1 MITIDLITG
10 FLGSGKTTF
19 IEKYAR
25 WLVAKGERVCILE
38 NDYGAINIDRVLL
51 QDLLG
56 PNCELEMVVG
66 GDGAEAHQR
75 RFRTK
80 LISMAMLGYTR
91 VLVEPSGIYDIDEF
105 FDTLYEE
112 PLDRW
117 YEVGSVLAIVDAR
130 LDPALSAASRY
141 LLASEAANAGKI
153 ILSKLPAAA
162 STPEAA
168 ETQPE
173 ANRTAG
179 IDTDRRDDRRQ
190 GAMTAA
196 VDDTEQSATTA
207 AVVDIDQHPTVA
219 QNDTIRQTLA
229 ILNQVMEELQC
240 TRRFA
245 YPADVLA
252 KPWAQLEDA
261 DFRMLENAG
270 YRHVSFLKQAVAEE
284 DAYQSLFYMH
294 YETTPEDLQTRV
306 LKLLMD
312 PAAGHV
318 LRIKG
323 FSSGLELNVT
333 KDERHFR
340 PLTAP
345 TEDVIIVIGED
356 LRKDIVTSYF
366 PGAVTV

>member
-91 VLVEPSGIYDIDEF
+91 VIVEPSGIYDVDEF
-105 FDTLYEE
+105 FDTLYED

-117 YEVGSVLAIVDAR
+117 YELGSVLTIVDAR
-130 LDPALSAASRY
+130 LDPKLSATSRY
-141 LLASEAANAGKI
+141 LLASEAASAGKI
-153 ILSKLPAAA
+153 ILSKLPAAS
-162 STPEAA
+162 STQEADETPAADSAADIDAACPDDHPES
-168 ETQPE
+168 
-173 ANRTAG
+173 
-179 IDTDRRDDRRQ
+179 
-190 GAMTAA
+190 AMTAP
-196 VDDTEQSATTA
+196 VDN
-207 AVVDIDQHPTVA
+207 IDQHPTNA
-219 QNDTIRQTLA
+219 QSDAITGTLA
-229 ILNQVMEELQC
+229 ILNQAMEEAQC

-252 KPWAQLEDA
+252 KPWDTLEDA
-261 DFRMLENAG
+261 DFQLLETAG
-270 YRHVSFLKQAVAEE
+270 YRHVSFLKRAIV
-284 DAYQSLFYMH
+284 DGDVYQSLFYMH
-294 YETTPEDLQTRV
+294 YETTPEDLQARV
-306 LKLLMD
+306 LKLLED
-312 PAAGHV
+312 SDAGHV

-323 FSSGLELNVT
+323 FSSGLEMNVT

-340 PLTAP
+340 PLTNP
-345 TEDVIIVIGED
+345 TEDVIIVIGEN
-356 LRKDIVTSYF
+356 LRKDSVTGYF

>member
-91 VLVEPSGIYDIDEF
+91 VLVEPSGIYDVDEF

-117 YEVGSVLAIVDAR
+117 YELGSVLTIIDAR
-130 LDPALSAASRY
+130 LDPGLSSASRY
-141 LLASEAANAGKI
+141 LLASEAAGAGKI
-153 ILSKLPAAA
+153 ILSKL
-162 STPEAA
+162 SE
-168 ETQPE
+168 
-173 ANRTAG
+173 
-179 IDTDRRDDRRQ
+179 DT
-190 GAMTAA
+190 
-196 VDDTEQSATTA
+196 
-207 AVVDIDQHPTVA
+207 
-219 QNDTIRQTLA
+219 QNDTIAQTLA
-229 ILNQVMEELQC
+229 LLNQAMEELQC
-240 TRRFA
+240 SRRFS
-245 YPADVLA
+245 YPNDVLA
-252 KPWAQLEDA
+252 KPWDQLEDS
-261 DFRMLENAG
+261 DFRMLEAAG
-270 YRHVSFLKQAVAEE
+270 YRHVSFLKKAVAEE
-284 DAYQSLFYMH
+284 GAYQSLFYMH
-294 YETTPEDLQTRV
+294 YETTPEDLRARV
-306 LKLLMD
+306 LKLLED

-345 TEDVIIVIGED
+345 TEDVIIVIGEA
-356 LRKDIVTSYF
+356 LRKDIVAGYF

>member
-91 VLVEPSGIYDIDEF
+91 VLVEPSGIYDVDEF

-117 YEVGSVLAIVDAR
+117 YEVGSVLTIVDAR
-130 LDPALSAASRY
+130 LDPGLSPASRY

-153 ILSKLPAAA
+153 ILSKLPVTA
-162 STPEAA
+162 SVPKDDETLPA
-168 ETQPE
+168 E
-173 ANRTAG
+173 
-179 IDTDRRDDRRQ
+179 DS
-190 GAMTAA
+190 AA
-196 VDDTEQSATTA
+196 VDN
-207 AVVDIDQHPTVA
+207 IDQHPVRA
-219 QNDTIRQTLA
+219 QNDTIAQTLA
-229 ILNQVMEELQC
+229 ILNQAMEEVQC

-252 KPWAQLEDA
+252 KPWDQLEDT
-261 DFRMLENAG
+261 DFQMLEAAG
-270 YRHVSFLKQAVAEE
+270 YRHVSFLKRAVAEE

-294 YETTPEDLQTRV
+294 YETTPEDLQARV
-306 LKLLMD
+306 LKLLAD

-345 TEDVIIVIGED
+345 TEDVIIVIGEA
-356 LRKDIVTSYF
+356 LRKDIVAGYF

>member
-19 IEKYAR
+19 IEKYAL

-91 VLVEPSGIYDIDEF
+91 VLVEPSGIYDVDEF

-117 YEVGSVLAIVDAR
+117 YEVGSVLTIVDAR
-130 LDPALSAASRY
+130 LDPDLSPASRY
-141 LLASEAANAGKI
+141 LLATEAAGAGKI
-153 ILSKLPAAA
+153 ILSKL
-162 STPEAA
+162 SE
-168 ETQPE
+168 
-173 ANRTAG
+173 
-179 IDTDRRDDRRQ
+179 DT
-190 GAMTAA
+190 
-196 VDDTEQSATTA
+196 
-207 AVVDIDQHPTVA
+207 
-219 QNDTIRQTLA
+219 QNDAIAQTLA
-229 ILNQVMEELQC
+229 ILNQAMEELQC

-245 YPADVLA
+245 YPDDVLA
-252 KPWAQLEDA
+252 KPWDQLEDS
-261 DFRMLENAG
+261 DFQMLEAAG
-270 YRHVSFLKQAVAEE
+270 YRHVSFLKKAVAEE

-294 YETTPEDLQTRV
+294 YETTPADLKARV
-306 LKLLMD
+306 LKLLAD

-345 TEDVIIVIGED
+345 TEDVIIVIGEG
-356 LRKDIVTSYF
+356 LRKDIVAGYF

>member
-19 IEKYAR
+19 IENYAR

-117 YEVGSVLAIVDAR
+117 YEVGSVLTIVDAQ
-130 LDPALSAASRY
+130 LDPVLSPASRY
-141 LLASEAANAGKI
+141 LLASEAAGAGKI
-153 ILSKLPAAA
+153 ILSKL
-162 STPEAA
+162 SED
-168 ETQPE
+168 TQ
-173 ANRTAG
+173 NG
-179 IDTDRRDDRRQ
+179 
-190 GAMTAA
+190 
-196 VDDTEQSATTA
+196 TTA
-207 AVVDIDQHPTVA
+207 
-219 QNDTIRQTLA
+219 QTLA
-229 ILNQVMEELQC
+229 ILNQAMAEVQC

-252 KPWAQLEDA
+252 KPWDQLEDT
-261 DFRMLENAG
+261 DFQMLEAAG
-270 YRHVSFLKQAVAEE
+270 YRHVSFLKKAIAEE

-294 YETTPEDLQTRV
+294 YETTPEDLKARV
-306 LKLLMD
+306 LRLLAD

-345 TEDVIIVIGED
+345 TEDVIIVIGEG
-356 LRKDIVTSYF
+356 LRKDIVAGYF

>member
-91 VLVEPSGIYDIDEF
+91 VLVEPSGIYDVDEF

-117 YEVGSVLAIVDAR
+117 YEVGSVLTIVDAR
-130 LDPALSAASRY
+130 LDPGLSPASRY

-153 ILSKLPAAA
+153 ILSKLPVTA
-162 STPEAA
+162 SVPKDDETLPA
-168 ETQPE
+168 E
-173 ANRTAG
+173 
-179 IDTDRRDDRRQ
+179 DS
-190 GAMTAA
+190 AA
-196 VDDTEQSATTA
+196 VDN
-207 AVVDIDQHPTVA
+207 IDQHPVRA
-219 QNDTIRQTLA
+219 QNDVIAQTLA
-229 ILNQVMEELQC
+229 ILNQAMEELQC

-252 KPWAQLEDA
+252 KPWDQLEDT
-261 DFRMLENAG
+261 DFQMLEAAG
-270 YRHVSFLKQAVAEE
+270 YRHVSFLKKAVAEE

-294 YETTPEDLQTRV
+294 YETTPEDLQARV
-306 LKLLMD
+306 LKLLAD

-340 PLTAP
+340 PLSVP
-345 TEDVIIVIGED
+345 TEDVIIVIGEG
-356 LRKDIVTSYF
+356 LRKDIVAGYF

>member
-1 MITIDLITG
+1 MNENFQKVQQEAFMITIDLITG

-19 IEKYAR
+19 IERYAR

-91 VLVEPSGIYDIDEF
+91 VLVEPSGIYDVDEF

-117 YEVGSVLAIVDAR
+117 YELGSVLTIVDAR
-130 LDPALSAASRY
+130 LDPGLSPASRY
-141 LLASEAANAGKI
+141 LLASEAAGAGKI
-153 ILSKLPAAA
+153 ILSKL
-162 STPEAA
+162 SE
-168 ETQPE
+168 
-173 ANRTAG
+173 
-179 IDTDRRDDRRQ
+179 DT
-190 GAMTAA
+190 
-196 VDDTEQSATTA
+196 
-207 AVVDIDQHPTVA
+207 
-219 QNDTIRQTLA
+219 QNDAIAQTLA
-229 ILNQVMEELQC
+229 LLNQAMEEVQC
-240 TRRFA
+240 TRRFS
-245 YPADVLA
+245 YPDDVLA

-261 DFRMLENAG
+261 DFQMLEAAG
-270 YRHVSFLKQAVAEE
+270 YRHVSFLKKAVAEE

-294 YETTPEDLQTRV
+294 YETTPEDLKVRV
-306 LKLLMD
+306 LKLLED

-345 TEDVIIVIGED
+345 TEDVIIVIGEG
-356 LRKDIVTSYF
+356 LRKDIVAGYF

>member
-19 IEKYAR
+19 IENYAR

-117 YEVGSVLAIVDAR
+117 YELGSVLAIVDAR
-130 LDPALSAASRY
+130 LDPDLSPASRY
-141 LLASEAANAGKI
+141 LLATEAAGAGKI
-153 ILSKLPAAA
+153 ILSKL
-162 STPEAA
+162 SE
-168 ETQPE
+168 
-173 ANRTAG
+173 
-179 IDTDRRDDRRQ
+179 DT
-190 GAMTAA
+190 
-196 VDDTEQSATTA
+196 
-207 AVVDIDQHPTVA
+207 
-219 QNDTIRQTLA
+219 QNDVIGQTLA
-229 ILNQVMEELQC
+229 VLNQAMEEVQC

-252 KPWAQLEDA
+252 KPWDQLA
-261 DFRMLENAG
+261 DTDFQMLEAAG
-270 YRHVSFLKQAVAEE
+270 YRHVSFLKKAITEE

-294 YETTPEDLQTRV
+294 YETTPEDLQARV
-306 LKLLMD
+306 LKLLVD

-340 PLTAP
+340 PLSVP
-345 TEDVIIVIGED
+345 TEDVIIVIGEA
-356 LRKDIVTSYF
+356 LRKDIIAGYF

>member
-91 VLVEPSGIYDIDEF
+91 VLVEPSGIYDVDEF

-130 LDPALSAASRY
+130 LDPDLSPASRY

-153 ILSKLPAAA
+153 ILSKLPG
-162 STPEAA
+162 
-168 ETQPE
+168 
-173 ANRTAG
+173 N
-179 IDTDRRDDRRQ
+179 
-190 GAMTAA
+190 
-196 VDDTEQSATTA
+196 
-207 AVVDIDQHPTVA
+207 VA
-219 QNDTIRQTLA
+219 QTLA
-229 ILNQVMEELQC
+229 ILNQAMEEVQC
-240 TRRFA
+240 ARRFA

-252 KPWAQLEDA
+252 KPWDQLAEA
-261 DFRMLENAG
+261 DFQMLEAAG
-270 YRHVSFLKQAVAEE
+270 YRHVSFLKKAVAEE

-294 YETTPEDLQTRV
+294 YETTPEDLRARV
-306 LKLLMD
+306 LKLLED

-345 TEDVIIVIGED
+345 TEDVIIVIGEG
-356 LRKDIVTSYF
+356 LRKNIVAGYF

>member
-25 WLVAKGERVCILE
+25 WLVEKGERVCILE

-117 YEVGSVLAIVDAR
+117 YEVSSVLAIVDAR
-130 LDPALSAASRY
+130 LDPGLSPASRY

-153 ILSKLPAAA
+153 IFSKLAA
-162 STPEAA
+162 
-168 ETQPE
+168 
-173 ANRTAG
+173 
-179 IDTDRRDDRRQ
+179 D
-190 GAMTAA
+190 
-196 VDDTEQSATTA
+196 
-207 AVVDIDQHPTVA
+207 A
-219 QNDTIRQTLA
+219 QNDAIRQTLA
-229 ILNQVMEELQC
+229 ILNQAMEELQC

-261 DFRMLENAG
+261 DFQMLEVAG
-270 YRHVSFLKQAVAEE
+270 YRHVSFLKKAVAKE

-306 LKLLMD
+306 LKLLTD

-340 PLTAP
+340 PLAAP

-356 LRKDIVTSYF
+356 LRKDIVAAYF

>member
-19 IEKYAR
+19 IENYAR
-25 WLVAKGERVCILE
+25 WLVAKDERVCILE

-91 VLVEPSGIYDIDEF
+91 VLVEPSGIYDVDEF

-117 YEVGSVLAIVDAR
+117 YELGSVLTIIDAR
-130 LDPALSAASRY
+130 LDPGLSSASRY

-153 ILSKLPAAA
+153 ILSKL
-162 STPEAA
+162 SE
-168 ETQPE
+168 
-173 ANRTAG
+173 
-179 IDTDRRDDRRQ
+179 DT
-190 GAMTAA
+190 
-196 VDDTEQSATTA
+196 
-207 AVVDIDQHPTVA
+207 
-219 QNDTIRQTLA
+219 QNDTIVQTLA
-229 ILNQVMEELQC
+229 ILNQAMEEVQC

-252 KPWAQLEDA
+252 KPWDQLEDS
-261 DFRMLENAG
+261 DFQMLEAAG
-270 YRHVSFLKQAVAEE
+270 YRHVSFLKKPVAEE

-294 YETTPEDLQTRV
+294 YETTPEDLKARV
-306 LKLLMD
+306 QKLLTD

-340 PLTAP
+340 PLSTP
-345 TEDVIIVIGED
+345 TEDVIIVIGEG
-356 LRKDIVTSYF
+356 LRKDIVAGYF

>member
-130 LDPALSAASRY
+130 LDPGLSPASRY

-153 ILSKLPAAA
+153 ILSKLPG
-162 STPEAA
+162 
-168 ETQPE
+168 
-173 ANRTAG
+173 N
-179 IDTDRRDDRRQ
+179 
-190 GAMTAA
+190 
-196 VDDTEQSATTA
+196 
-207 AVVDIDQHPTVA
+207 VA
-219 QNDTIRQTLA
+219 QTLA
-229 ILNQVMEELQC
+229 ILNQAMEELQC
-240 TRRFA
+240 TRRFSS
-245 YPADVLA
+245 PDDVLA
-252 KPWAQLEDA
+252 KPWDQLEDA
-261 DFRMLENAG
+261 DFQMLEAAG
-270 YRHVSFLKQAVAEE
+270 YRHVSFLKKAVAEE

-294 YETTPEDLQTRV
+294 YETTPEDLKERV
-306 LKLLMD
+306 LKLLED

-345 TEDVIIVIGED
+345 TEDVIIVIGEG
-356 LRKDIVTSYF
+356 LRKDIVAGYF

>member
-66 GDGAEAHQR
+66 GDGAVAHQR

-91 VLVEPSGIYDIDEF
+91 VLVEPSGIYDVDEF

-117 YEVGSVLAIVDAR
+117 YEVGSVLTIVDAR
-130 LDPALSAASRY
+130 LDPGLSPASRY
-141 LLASEAANAGKI
+141 LLATEAAGAGKI
-153 ILSKLPAAA
+153 ILSKLPVTA
-162 STPEAA
+162 SVPKDDETLPA
-168 ETQPE
+168 E
-173 ANRTAG
+173 
-179 IDTDRRDDRRQ
+179 D
-190 GAMTAA
+190 
-196 VDDTEQSATTA
+196 S
-207 AVVDIDQHPTVA
+207 AVVDNIAQHQERA
-219 QNDTIRQTLA
+219 QNDVIGQTLA
-229 ILNQVMEELQC
+229 ILNQAMGEVQC
-240 TRRFA
+240 SRRFS
-245 YPADVLA
+245 YPNDVLA
-252 KPWAQLEDA
+252 KPWDQLEDA
-261 DFRMLENAG
+261 DFQMLEAAG
-270 YRHVSFLKQAVAEE
+270 YRHVSFLKKAVAEE

-294 YETTPEDLQTRV
+294 YETTPEDLQARV
-306 LKLLMD
+306 LKLLAD

-340 PLTAP
+340 PLSVP
-345 TEDVIIVIGED
+345 TEDVIIVIGEG
-356 LRKDIVTSYF
+356 LRKDIVAGYF

>member
-25 WLVAKGERVCILE
+25 WLVARGERVCILE

-117 YEVGSVLAIVDAR
+117 YELGSVLAIVDAR
-130 LDPALSAASRY
+130 LDPELSAASRY

-153 ILSKLPAAA
+153 ILSKLPAGAQD
-162 STPEAA
+162 EAIG
-168 ETQPE
+168 
-173 ANRTAG
+173 R
-179 IDTDRRDDRRQ
+179 
-190 GAMTAA
+190 
-196 VDDTEQSATTA
+196 
-207 AVVDIDQHPTVA
+207 
-219 QNDTIRQTLA
+219 TLA
-229 ILNQVMEELQC
+229 ILNQAMEELQC

-252 KPWAQLEDA
+252 KPWDQLEDT
-261 DFRMLENAG
+261 DFQMLKAAG
-270 YRHVSFLKQAVAEE
+270 YRHVSFLKKAIAEE

-294 YETTPEDLQTRV
+294 YETTPEDLQARV
-306 LKLLMD
+306 LKLLVD

-340 PLTAP
+340 PLSVP
-345 TEDVIIVIGED
+345 TEDVIIVIGEG
-356 LRKDIVTSYF
+356 LRKDIVAGYF

>member
-19 IEKYAR
+19 IENYAR

-117 YEVGSVLAIVDAR
+117 YELGSVLTIVDAR
-130 LDPALSAASRY
+130 LDPNLSPASRY
-141 LLASEAANAGKI
+141 LLATEAAGAGKI
-153 ILSKLPAAA
+153 ILSKL
-162 STPEAA
+162 SE
-168 ETQPE
+168 
-173 ANRTAG
+173 
-179 IDTDRRDDRRQ
+179 DT
-190 GAMTAA
+190 
-196 VDDTEQSATTA
+196 
-207 AVVDIDQHPTVA
+207 
-219 QNDTIRQTLA
+219 QNDVIGQTLA
-229 ILNQVMEELQC
+229 ILNQAMEELQC
-240 TRRFA
+240 ARRFA

-252 KPWAQLEDA
+252 KPWDQLEDT
-261 DFRMLENAG
+261 DFQMLETAG
-270 YRHVSFLKQAVAEE
+270 YRHVSFLKKAITEE
-284 DAYQSLFYMH
+284 DAYQSLFYMY
-294 YETTPEDLQTRV
+294 YETTPEDLQARV
-306 LKLLMD
+306 LKLLVD

-340 PLTAP
+340 PLSVP
-345 TEDVIIVIGED
+345 TEDVIIVIGEG
-356 LRKDIVTSYF
+356 LRKDIVAGYF

>member
-91 VLVEPSGIYDIDEF
+91 VLVEPSGIYDVDEF

-117 YEVGSVLAIVDAR
+117 YEVGSVLTIVDAR
-130 LDPALSAASRY
+130 LDPGLSPASRY

-153 ILSKLPAAA
+153 ILSKLPVTA
-162 STPEAA
+162 SVPKDDETLPA
-168 ETQPE
+168 E
-173 ANRTAG
+173 
-179 IDTDRRDDRRQ
+179 DS
-190 GAMTAA
+190 AA
-196 VDDTEQSATTA
+196 VDN
-207 AVVDIDQHPTVA
+207 IDQHPVRA
-219 QNDTIRQTLA
+219 QNDVIGQTLA
-229 ILNQVMEELQC
+229 VLNQAMEEVQC

-252 KPWAQLEDA
+252 KPWDQLEDS
-261 DFRMLENAG
+261 DFQMLEAAG
-270 YRHVSFLKQAVAEE
+270 YRHVSFLKKAVAEE

-294 YETTPEDLQTRV
+294 YETTPEDLQARV
-306 LKLLMD
+306 LKLLAD

-345 TEDVIIVIGED
+345 TEDVIIVIGEG
-356 LRKDIVTSYF
+356 LRKDIVAGYF

>member
-19 IEKYAR
+19 IDRYAR

-38 NDYGAINIDRVLL
+38 NDHGAINIDRVLL

-130 LDPALSAASRY
+130 LDPELSAASRY

-162 STPEAA
+162 LTPEDT
-168 ETQPE
+168 ETQPAE
-173 ANRTAG
+173 DSAAG
-179 IDTDRRDDRRQ
+179 IEAGRRDAQRHS
-190 GAMTAA
+190 AMN
-196 VDDTEQSATTA
+196 A
-207 AVVDIDQHPTVA
+207 AVVDIDQHPTDA
-219 QNDTIRQTLA
+219 QNGIAQTLA
-229 ILNQVMEELQC
+229 LLNQAMEELQC
-240 TRRFA
+240 TRRFSS
-245 YPADVLA
+245 PDDVLA
-252 KPWAQLEDA
+252 KPWEQLEDA
-261 DFRMLENAG
+261 DFQMLENAG
-270 YRHVSFLKQAVAEE
+270 YRHVSFLKKTVAEE

-294 YETTPEDLQTRV
+294 YETTPEDLKERV
-306 LKLLMD
+306 LKLLED

-323 FSSGLELNVT
+323 FSSRLELNVT

-340 PLTAP
+340 PLAAP

-356 LRKDIVTSYF
+356 LRKDVVASYF

>member
-19 IEKYAR
+19 IENYAR

-112 PLDRW
+112 PLDHW
-117 YEVGSVLAIVDAR
+117 YELGSVLAIVDAR
-130 LDPALSAASRY
+130 LDPDLSPASRY
-141 LLASEAANAGKI
+141 LLATEAAGAGKI
-153 ILSKLPAAA
+153 ILSKL
-162 STPEAA
+162 SE
-168 ETQPE
+168 
-173 ANRTAG
+173 
-179 IDTDRRDDRRQ
+179 DT
-190 GAMTAA
+190 
-196 VDDTEQSATTA
+196 
-207 AVVDIDQHPTVA
+207 
-219 QNDTIRQTLA
+219 QNDVIGQTLA
-229 ILNQVMEELQC
+229 VLNQAMEEAQC
-240 TRRFA
+240 ARRFA

-252 KPWAQLEDA
+252 KPWDQLEDT
-261 DFRMLENAG
+261 DFQMLEAAG
-270 YRHVSFLKQAVAEE
+270 YRHVSFLKKAITEE

-294 YETTPEDLQTRV
+294 YETTPEDLQARV
-306 LKLLMD
+306 LKLLVD

-340 PLTAP
+340 PLSVP
-345 TEDVIIVIGED
+345 TEDVIIVIGEG
-356 LRKDIVTSYF
+356 LRKDIVAGYF

>member
-19 IEKYAR
+19 IERYAH

-66 GDGAEAHQR
+66 GDGAVAHQR

-91 VLVEPSGIYDIDEF
+91 VLVEPSGIYDVDEF

-117 YEVGSVLAIVDAR
+117 YEVGSVLTIVDAR
-130 LDPALSAASRY
+130 LDPGLSPASRY
-141 LLASEAANAGKI
+141 LLATEAAGAGKI
-153 ILSKLPAAA
+153 ILSKL
-162 STPEAA
+162 SE
-168 ETQPE
+168 
-173 ANRTAG
+173 
-179 IDTDRRDDRRQ
+179 DT
-190 GAMTAA
+190 
-196 VDDTEQSATTA
+196 
-207 AVVDIDQHPTVA
+207 
-219 QNDTIRQTLA
+219 QNDVIGQTLA
-229 ILNQVMEELQC
+229 VLNQAMEEVQC

-261 DFRMLENAG
+261 DFQMLEAAG
-270 YRHVSFLKQAVAEE
+270 YRHVSFLKKAVAEE

-294 YETTPEDLQTRV
+294 YETTPEDLQARV
-306 LKLLMD
+306 LKLIAD

-340 PLTAP
+340 PLSVP
-345 TEDVIIVIGED
+345 TEDVIIVIGEG
-356 LRKDIVTSYF
+356 LRKDIVAGYF

>member
-141 LLASEAANAGKI
+141 LLASEVANAGKI

-162 STPEAA
+162 LTPEDTEMQPAEDSAA
-168 ETQPE
+168 RIEV
-173 ANRTAG
+173 G
-179 IDTDRRDDRRQ
+179 RRDAQ
-190 GAMTAA
+190 QHTM
-196 VDDTEQSATTA
+196 TA
-207 AVVDIDQHPTVA
+207 AVVDIAQHPAST
-219 QNDTIRQTLA
+219 NDDVVTQTLT
-229 ILNQVMEELQC
+229 ILNQAMEELQC
-240 TRRFA
+240 TRRFS
-245 YPADVLA
+245 YPDDVLA
-252 KPWAQLEDA
+252 KPWEQLEDA
-261 DFRMLENAG
+261 DFQMLEAAG
-270 YRHVSFLKQAVAEE
+270 YRHVSFLKRAVADE

-294 YETTPEDLQTRV
+294 YETTPEDLQARV
-306 LKLLMD
+306 LKLLED

-356 LRKDIVTSYF
+356 LRKDIVAAYF

>member
-1 MITIDLITG
+1 MIKIDLITG

-25 WLVAKGERVCILE
+25 WLVARGERVCILE

-105 FDTLYEE
+105 FDTLYDE

-117 YEVGSVLAIVDAR
+117 YELGSVLAIVDAR
-130 LDPALSAASRY
+130 LDPGLSPASRY

-162 STPEAA
+162 QDEAIG
-168 ETQPE
+168 
-173 ANRTAG
+173 R
-179 IDTDRRDDRRQ
+179 
-190 GAMTAA
+190 
-196 VDDTEQSATTA
+196 
-207 AVVDIDQHPTVA
+207 
-219 QNDTIRQTLA
+219 TLA
-229 ILNQVMEELQC
+229 ILNQAMEELQC
-240 TRRFA
+240 TRRFV

-252 KPWAQLEDA
+252 KPWEQLEDA
-261 DFRMLENAG
+261 DFQMLENAG
-270 YRHVSFLKQAVAEE
+270 YRHVSFLKKAVAEE

-294 YETTPEDLQTRV
+294 YETTPEDLKERV
-306 LKLLMD
+306 LKLLTD

-340 PLTAP
+340 PLSVP
-345 TEDVIIVIGED
+345 TEDVIIVIGEG
-356 LRKDIVTSYF
+356 LRKDIVAGYF

>member
-91 VLVEPSGIYDIDEF
+91 VLVEPSGIYDVDEF

-130 LDPALSAASRY
+130 LDPDLSPASRY
-141 LLASEAANAGKI
+141 LLATEAAGAGKI
-153 ILSKLPAAA
+153 ILSKL
-162 STPEAA
+162 SE
-168 ETQPE
+168 
-173 ANRTAG
+173 
-179 IDTDRRDDRRQ
+179 DT
-190 GAMTAA
+190 
-196 VDDTEQSATTA
+196 
-207 AVVDIDQHPTVA
+207 
-219 QNDTIRQTLA
+219 QNDTIAQTLA
-229 ILNQVMEELQC
+229 ILNQAMEEVQC

-252 KPWAQLEDA
+252 KPWDQLEDT
-261 DFRMLENAG
+261 DFQMLEAAG
-270 YRHVSFLKQAVAEE
+270 YRHVSFLKKAVTEE

-294 YETTPEDLQTRV
+294 YETTPEDLRARV
-306 LKLLMD
+306 LKLLVD

-340 PLTAP
+340 PLSVP
-345 TEDVIIVIGED
+345 TEDVIIVIGEG
-356 LRKDIVTSYF
+356 LRKDIVAGYF
-366 PGAVTV
+366 PRAVTV

>member
-25 WLVAKGERVCILE
+25 WLVARGERVCILE

-130 LDPALSAASRY
+130 LDPGLSPASRY

-153 ILSKLPAAA
+153 ILSKLPG
-162 STPEAA
+162 
-168 ETQPE
+168 
-173 ANRTAG
+173 N
-179 IDTDRRDDRRQ
+179 
-190 GAMTAA
+190 
-196 VDDTEQSATTA
+196 
-207 AVVDIDQHPTVA
+207 VA
-219 QNDTIRQTLA
+219 QTLA
-229 ILNQVMEELQC
+229 ILNQAMEELQC
-240 TRRFA
+240 TRRFS
-245 YPADVLA
+245 YPDDVLA
-252 KPWAQLEDA
+252 KPWEQLEDA
-261 DFRMLENAG
+261 DFQMLENAG
-270 YRHVSFLKQAVAEE
+270 YRHVSFLKRAVAEE

-294 YETTPEDLQTRV
+294 YETTPENLKKRV
-306 LKLLMD
+306 LKLLTD
-312 PAAGHV
+312 PATGHV

-340 PLTAP
+340 PLTTP
-345 TEDVIIVIGED
+345 TEDVIIVIGEG
-356 LRKDIVTSYF
+356 LRKDVVAGYF

>member
-19 IEKYAR
+19 IERYAR

-130 LDPALSAASRY
+130 LKPALSPASRY

-168 ETQPE
+168 ETQPTEDSAARIE
-173 ANRTAG
+173 A
-179 IDTDRRDDRRQ
+179 DRRDARQ
-190 GAMTAA
+190 
-196 VDDTEQSATTA
+196 QRATTA
-207 AVVDIDQHPTVA
+207 AVDNIDQHPTDV
-219 QNDTIRQTLA
+219 QNDIAQTLA
-229 ILNQVMEELQC
+229 ILNQAMKELQC
-240 TRRFA
+240 TRRFRF
-245 YPADVLA
+245 PEDVLA
-252 KPWAQLEDA
+252 KPWAQLEGA
-261 DFRMLENAG
+261 DFQMLENAG
-270 YRHVSFLKQAVAEE
+270 YRHVSYLKKAVAEE

-294 YETTPEDLQTRV
+294 YETTAEDLQARV
-306 LKLLMD
+306 LKLLTD

-340 PLTAP
+340 PLAAP
-345 TEDVIIVIGED
+345 TEDVIIVIGEN
-356 LRKDIVTSYF
+356 LRKDIVAGYF

>member
-19 IEKYAR
+19 IENYAR

-66 GDGAEAHQR
+66 GDGAKAHQR

-117 YEVGSVLAIVDAR
+117 YELGSVLAIVDAR
-130 LDPALSAASRY
+130 LDPDLSPASRY
-141 LLASEAANAGKI
+141 LLATEAAGAGKI
-153 ILSKLPAAA
+153 ILSKL
-162 STPEAA
+162 SE
-168 ETQPE
+168 
-173 ANRTAG
+173 
-179 IDTDRRDDRRQ
+179 DT
-190 GAMTAA
+190 
-196 VDDTEQSATTA
+196 
-207 AVVDIDQHPTVA
+207 
-219 QNDTIRQTLA
+219 QNDVIGQTLA
-229 ILNQVMEELQC
+229 VLNQAMEEVQC

-261 DFRMLENAG
+261 DFQMLEAAG
-270 YRHVSFLKQAVAEE
+270 YRHVSFLKKAVAEE

-294 YETTPEDLQTRV
+294 YETTPEDLQARV
-306 LKLLMD
+306 LKLIAD

-340 PLTAP
+340 PLSVP
-345 TEDVIIVIGED
+345 TEDVIIVIGEG
-356 LRKDIVTSYF
+356 LRKDIVAGYF

>member
-91 VLVEPSGIYDIDEF
+91 VLVEPSGIYDVDEF

-117 YEVGSVLAIVDAR
+117 YEVGSVLTIVDAR
-130 LDPALSAASRY
+130 LDPGLSPASRY

-153 ILSKLPAAA
+153 ILSKLPVTA
-162 STPEAA
+162 SVPKDDETLPA
-168 ETQPE
+168 E
-173 ANRTAG
+173 
-179 IDTDRRDDRRQ
+179 D
-190 GAMTAA
+190 
-196 VDDTEQSATTA
+196 S
-207 AVVDIDQHPTVA
+207 AVVDNIAQHQERA
-219 QNDTIRQTLA
+219 QNDVIGQTLA
-229 ILNQVMEELQC
+229 ILNQAMGEVQC
-240 TRRFA
+240 SRRFS
-245 YPADVLA
+245 YPNDVLA
-252 KPWAQLEDA
+252 KPWDQLEDS
-261 DFRMLENAG
+261 DFQMLEAAG
-270 YRHVSFLKQAVAEE
+270 YRHVSFLKKAVAEE

-294 YETTPEDLQTRV
+294 YETTPEDLKARV
-306 LKLLMD
+306 LKLLAD

-345 TEDVIIVIGED
+345 TEDVIIVIGEG
-356 LRKDIVTSYF
+356 LRKDIVAGYF
-366 PGAVTV
+366 PSAVTV

>member
-19 IEKYAR
+19 IEKYAH

-66 GDGAEAHQR
+66 GDGAVAHQR

-91 VLVEPSGIYDIDEF
+91 VLVEPSGIYDVDEF

-117 YEVGSVLAIVDAR
+117 YEVGSVLTIVDAR
-130 LDPALSAASRY
+130 LDPGLSPASRY
-141 LLASEAANAGKI
+141 LLATEAAGAGKI
-153 ILSKLPAAA
+153 ILSKL
-162 STPEAA
+162 SE
-168 ETQPE
+168 
-173 ANRTAG
+173 
-179 IDTDRRDDRRQ
+179 DT
-190 GAMTAA
+190 
-196 VDDTEQSATTA
+196 
-207 AVVDIDQHPTVA
+207 
-219 QNDTIRQTLA
+219 QNDTIAQTLA
-229 ILNQVMEELQC
+229 ILNQAMEEVQC
-240 TRRFA
+240 ARRFA
-245 YPADVLA
+245 YPADVIA
-252 KPWAQLEDA
+252 KPWDQLEDA
-261 DFRMLENAG
+261 DFQMLEAAG
-270 YRHVSFLKQAVAEE
+270 YRHVSFLKKDVAEE
-284 DAYQSLFYMH
+284 EAYQSLFYMH
-294 YETTPEDLQTRV
+294 YETTPEDLKVRV
-306 LKLLMD
+306 LKLLAD

-333 KDERHFR
+333 KDERHFH

-345 TEDVIIVIGED
+345 TEDVIIVIGEG
-356 LRKDIVTSYF
+356 LRKDIVAGYF

>member
-25 WLVAKGERVCILE
+25 WLVARGERVCILE

-130 LDPALSAASRY
+130 LDPGLSPASRY

-153 ILSKLPAAA
+153 ILSKLPG
-162 STPEAA
+162 
-168 ETQPE
+168 
-173 ANRTAG
+173 N
-179 IDTDRRDDRRQ
+179 
-190 GAMTAA
+190 
-196 VDDTEQSATTA
+196 
-207 AVVDIDQHPTVA
+207 VA
-219 QNDTIRQTLA
+219 QTLA
-229 ILNQVMEELQC
+229 ILNQAMEELQC
-240 TRRFA
+240 TRRFSS
-245 YPADVLA
+245 PDDVLA
-252 KPWAQLEDA
+252 KPWDQLEDA
-261 DFRMLENAG
+261 DFQMLEAAG
-270 YRHVSFLKQAVAEE
+270 YRHVSFLKRAVAEE
-284 DAYQSLFYMH
+284 DTYQSLFYMH
-294 YETTPEDLQTRV
+294 YETTPENLKKRV
-306 LKLLMD
+306 LKLLTD
-312 PAAGHV
+312 PAAGRV

-340 PLTAP
+340 PLTTP
-345 TEDVIIVIGED
+345 TEDVIIVIGEN
-356 LRKDIVTSYF
+356 LRKDIVAGYF

>member
-19 IEKYAR
+19 IENYAR

-117 YEVGSVLAIVDAR
+117 YELGSVLAIVDAR
-130 LDPALSAASRY
+130 LDPDLSPASRY
-141 LLASEAANAGKI
+141 LLATEAAGAGKI
-153 ILSKLPAAA
+153 ILSKL
-162 STPEAA
+162 SE
-168 ETQPE
+168 
-173 ANRTAG
+173 
-179 IDTDRRDDRRQ
+179 DT
-190 GAMTAA
+190 
-196 VDDTEQSATTA
+196 
-207 AVVDIDQHPTVA
+207 
-219 QNDTIRQTLA
+219 QNDVIGQTLA
-229 ILNQVMEELQC
+229 VLNQAMEEVQC

-252 KPWAQLEDA
+252 KPWDQLA
-261 DFRMLENAG
+261 DTDFQMLEAAG
-270 YRHVSFLKQAVAEE
+270 YRHVSFLKKAITEE

-294 YETTPEDLQTRV
+294 YETTPEDLQARV
-306 LKLLMD
+306 LKLLVD

-340 PLTAP
+340 PLSVP
-345 TEDVIIVIGED
+345 TEDVIIVIGEG
-356 LRKDIVTSYF
+356 LRKDIVAGYF

>member
-19 IEKYAR
+19 IERYAR

-91 VLVEPSGIYDIDEF
+91 VLVEPSGIYDVDEF

-130 LDPALSAASRY
+130 LDPGLSPASRY
-141 LLASEAANAGKI
+141 LLASEVAGAGKI
-153 ILSKLPAAA
+153 ILSKLPVTASAAGD
-162 STPEAA
+162 S
-168 ETQPE
+168 
-173 ANRTAG
+173 
-179 IDTDRRDDRRQ
+179 
-190 GAMTAA
+190 AA
-196 VDDTEQSATTA
+196 VDN
-207 AVVDIDQHPTVA
+207 IDQHPVRA
-219 QNDTIRQTLA
+219 QNDVIGQTLA
-229 ILNQVMEELQC
+229 VLNQAMEKVQC

-252 KPWAQLEDA
+252 KPWDQLEDA
-261 DFRMLENAG
+261 DFQMLEAAG
-270 YRHVSFLKQAVAEE
+270 YRHVSFLKKAVAEE

-294 YETTPEDLQTRV
+294 YETTPEDLQARV
-306 LKLLMD
+306 LKLLAD

-340 PLTAP
+340 SRSVP
-345 TEDVIIVIGED
+345 TEDVIIVIGEG
-356 LRKDIVTSYF
+356 LRKDIVAGYF

>member
-91 VLVEPSGIYDIDEF
+91 VLVEPSGIYDVDEF

-117 YEVGSVLAIVDAR
+117 YELGSVLAIVDAQ
-130 LDPALSAASRY
+130 LDPDLSPASRY
-141 LLASEAANAGKI
+141 LLATEAAGAGKI
-153 ILSKLPAAA
+153 ILSKLPVTASAVEDSAAG
-162 STPEAA
+162 
-168 ETQPE
+168 
-173 ANRTAG
+173 NDAG
-179 IDTDRRDDRRQ
+179 CPDAHPQ
-190 GAMTAA
+190 SAMTVA
-196 VDDTEQSATTA
+196 VDN
-207 AVVDIDQHPTVA
+207 IDQDPVRA
-219 QNDTIRQTLA
+219 QNDVIGQTLA
-229 ILNQVMEELQC
+229 VLNQAMEEVQC

-252 KPWAQLEDA
+252 KPWDQLEDT
-261 DFRMLENAG
+261 DFQMLEAAG
-270 YRHVSFLKQAVAEE
+270 YRHVSFLKKAITEE

-294 YETTPEDLQTRV
+294 YETTPEDLQARV
-306 LKLLMD
+306 LKLLVD

-340 PLTAP
+340 PLSVP
-345 TEDVIIVIGED
+345 TEDVIIVIGEG
-356 LRKDIVTSYF
+356 LRKDIVAGYF

>member
-19 IEKYAR
+19 IRHYAR
-25 WLVAKGERVCILE
+25 YLMTQGERVCILE

-91 VLVEPSGIYDIDEF
+91 VLVEPSGIYDVDEF

-117 YEVGSVLAIVDAR
+117 YELGSVLAIIDAR
-130 LDPALSAASRY
+130 LDPGLSPASRY

-153 ILSKLPAAA
+153 ILSKLP
-162 STPEAA
+162 STPSASVVA
-168 ETQPE
+168 ETQPSP
-173 ANRTAG
+173 
-179 IDTDRRDDRRQ
+179 DT
-190 GAMTAA
+190 
-196 VDDTEQSATTA
+196 TTGTNT
-207 AVVDIDQHPTVA
+207 DEETS
-219 QNDTIRQTLA
+219 IRQAAHTSEIQGTARDIQETMPEASNAVERTLS
-229 ILNQVMEELQC
+229 ILNQAMEDVQC
-240 TRRFA
+240 RRRFS
-245 YPADVLA
+245 YPSDVLA
-252 KPWAQLEDA
+252 KPWDALEDA
-261 DFRMLENAG
+261 DFQMLENAG
-270 YRHVSFLKQAVAEE
+270 YRHASYLKRTFCAE

-294 YETTPEDLQTRV
+294 YETTPEDLKARV
-306 LKLLMD
+306 LKLLTD

-345 TEDVIIVIGED
+345 TQDVIIVIGED
-356 LRKDIVTSYF
+356 LRKDIVAGYF

>member
-91 VLVEPSGIYDIDEF
+91 VLVEPSGIYDVDEF

-117 YEVGSVLAIVDAR
+117 YEVGSVLTIVDAR
-130 LDPALSAASRY
+130 LDPGLSPASRY
-141 LLASEAANAGKI
+141 LLASEAAGAGKI
-153 ILSKLPAAA
+153 ILSKL
-162 STPEAA
+162 SE
-168 ETQPE
+168 
-173 ANRTAG
+173 
-179 IDTDRRDDRRQ
+179 DT
-190 GAMTAA
+190 
-196 VDDTEQSATTA
+196 
-207 AVVDIDQHPTVA
+207 
-219 QNDTIRQTLA
+219 QNDTIAQTLA
-229 ILNQVMEELQC
+229 ILNQAMEEVQC

-252 KPWAQLEDA
+252 KPWDQLEDT
-261 DFRMLENAG
+261 DFQMLEAAG
-270 YRHVSFLKQAVAEE
+270 YRHVSFLKKAVAEE

-294 YETTPEDLQTRV
+294 YETTPEDLQARV
-306 LKLLMD
+306 LKLLAD

-345 TEDVIIVIGED
+345 TEDVIIVIGEG
-356 LRKDIVTSYF
+356 LRKDIVAGYF

>member
-91 VLVEPSGIYDIDEF
+91 VLVEPSGIYDVDEF

-117 YEVGSVLAIVDAR
+117 YELGSVLTIIDAR
-130 LDPALSAASRY
+130 LDPGLSSASRY
-141 LLASEAANAGKI
+141 LLASEAAGAGKI
-153 ILSKLPAAA
+153 ILSKL
-162 STPEAA
+162 SE
-168 ETQPE
+168 
-173 ANRTAG
+173 
-179 IDTDRRDDRRQ
+179 DT
-190 GAMTAA
+190 
-196 VDDTEQSATTA
+196 
-207 AVVDIDQHPTVA
+207 
-219 QNDTIRQTLA
+219 QNDTIAQTLA
-229 ILNQVMEELQC
+229 LLNQAMEELQC
-240 TRRFA
+240 SRRFS
-245 YPADVLA
+245 YPNDVLA
-252 KPWAQLEDA
+252 KPWDQLEDS
-261 DFRMLENAG
+261 DFRMLEAAG
-270 YRHVSFLKQAVAEE
+270 YRHVSFLKKAVAEE
-284 DAYQSLFYMH
+284 GAYQSLFYMH
-294 YETTPEDLQTRV
+294 YETTPEDLRARV
-306 LKLLMD
+306 LKLLED

-356 LRKDIVTSYF
+356 LRKDIVAGYF

>member
-25 WLVAKGERVCILE
+25 WLVARGERVCILE

-130 LDPALSAASRY
+130 LDPGLSPASRY

-153 ILSKLPAAA
+153 ILSKLPG
-162 STPEAA
+162 
-168 ETQPE
+168 
-173 ANRTAG
+173 N
-179 IDTDRRDDRRQ
+179 
-190 GAMTAA
+190 
-196 VDDTEQSATTA
+196 
-207 AVVDIDQHPTVA
+207 VA
-219 QNDTIRQTLA
+219 QTLA
-229 ILNQVMEELQC
+229 ILNQAMEELQC
-240 TRRFA
+240 TCRFA

-252 KPWAQLEDA
+252 KPWEQLEDA
-261 DFRMLENAG
+261 DFQMLENAG
-270 YRHVSFLKQAVAEE
+270 YRHVSFLKRAVAEE

-294 YETTPEDLQTRV
+294 YETTPENLQKRV
-306 LKLLMD
+306 LKLLTD

-340 PLTAP
+340 PLTTP
-345 TEDVIIVIGED
+345 TEDVIIVIGEN
-356 LRKDIVTSYF
+356 LRKDIVASYF

>member
-38 NDYGAINIDRVLL
+38 NDYWAINIDRVLL

-91 VLVEPSGIYDIDEF
+91 VLVEPSGIYDVDEF

-117 YEVGSVLAIVDAR
+117 YELGSELTIVDAR
-130 LDPALSAASRY
+130 LDPGLSPASRY

-153 ILSKLPAAA
+153 ILSKLPVTA
-162 STPEAA
+162 SVPKDDETLPA
-168 ETQPE
+168 E
-173 ANRTAG
+173 
-179 IDTDRRDDRRQ
+179 DS
-190 GAMTAA
+190 AA
-196 VDDTEQSATTA
+196 VDN
-207 AVVDIDQHPTVA
+207 IDQHPERA
-219 QNDTIRQTLA
+219 QNDVIGQTLA
-229 ILNQVMEELQC
+229 LLNQAMEEVQC
-240 TRRFA
+240 TRRFS
-245 YPADVLA
+245 YPDDVLA

-261 DFRMLENAG
+261 DFQMLEAAG
-270 YRHVSFLKQAVAEE
+270 YRHVSFLKKAVAEE

-294 YETTPEDLQTRV
+294 YETTPEDLQARV
-306 LKLLMD
+306 LKLLAD

-340 PLTAP
+340 SRSVP
-345 TEDVIIVIGED
+345 TEDVIIVIGEG
-356 LRKDIVTSYF
+356 LRKDIVAGYF